1 MDIKSTHERHQA
13 ALALAGAKAKK
24 PTTLNAARIADERRR
39 IVELLIQSHYAG
51 ADRIRIELPD
61 MEGDMDEILA
71 WRDREEQRLAET
83 APESLKLALRGIVF
97 LNDYAAKLD
106 KDKQKHWGCS
116 MSGELLTRPEVETR
130 TGLSCSSIYRLMSE
144 GEFPTPIKIGQRAV
158 RWRSNDLE
166 AYLENRP
173 NGGPEMKTAA
183 PG

>member
-1 MDIKSTHERHQA
+1 MPRQRKPTATQQRLSRDVVELLNLNIQSAHERHQA

-24 PTTLNAARIADERRR
+24 PATMSAARLADERRR
-39 IVELLIQSHYAG
+39 IVELLIQGHYAG

-106 KDKQKHWGCS
+106 KDKQS
-116 MSGELLTRPEVETR
+116 
-130 TGLSCSSIYRLMSE
+130 TG
-144 GEFPTPIKIGQRAV
+144 GAQ
-158 RWRSNDLE
+158 
-166 AYLENRP
+166 
-173 NGGPEMKTAA
+173 
-183 PG
+183 